1 MFFAI
6 LSHSFAGLYLFFFYL
21 ITTIFSGRII
31 LGKFLIEPCFMM
43 YLLSSIW
50 VTMLITHFWQ
60 VFPFYNLW
68 FSWVFKRYK
77 MGTLAR
83 NGLVFTTSCFQGTHF
98 FITKIFVRIFLF
110 LFFYYCCYFQ
120 QKGQIKN
127 KIQKQAPEMF
137 RKEGV
142 PRNFAKFKGKLLYQ
156 SLFSNKVAAATLL
169 KKKLWHRCFPVNFPT
184 FLTTPFLQNISGRLL
199 LKIMLRSGPVPI
211 FLMTTHLSQ

>member
-1 MFFAI
+1 
-6 LSHSFAGLYLFFFYL
+6 
-21 ITTIFSGRII
+21 
-31 LGKFLIEPCFMM
+31 MM
-43 YLLSSIW
+43 YLLSSIR

-60 VFPFYNLW
+60 VFSFYNLW
-68 FSWVFKRYK
+68 FSGVFERYK

-83 NGLVFTTSCFQGTHF
+83 NGLIFTTSCFQGTHF

-199 LKIMLRSGPVPI
+199 LKIMLRSGPAPI